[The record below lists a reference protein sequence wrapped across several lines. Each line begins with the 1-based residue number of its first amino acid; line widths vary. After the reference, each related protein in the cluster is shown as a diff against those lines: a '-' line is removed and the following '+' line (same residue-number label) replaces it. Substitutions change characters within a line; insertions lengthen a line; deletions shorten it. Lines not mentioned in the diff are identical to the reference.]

1 MIDSA
6 IASVQNFLSS
16 AKWVLETPVGALFA
30 LLGFFALLAGAAK
43 VARINI
49 VSRAIRF
56 VPMLYLF
63 VIGLFGPLLWWP
75 ARLLTSVLCAI
86 LPIDWLLRRPL
97 AAAGS
102 TSNSLLAQGERRMLA
117 ERIWPPAYFPELYNA
132 VPRDIQRPLYE
143 DGRLLGGVPISW
155 LADREMTAR
164 AYMLFM
170 RTGLVAGLVMIVL
183 LLIPVIVYGFVELAD
198 LVSLYSSGKRPIIEH
213 WPGMPLAFLSDEATK
228 QVFTDVWK
236 IQLYDLLLS
245 LLHYLPAQAMMAVGI
260 SLLTGL
266 VLLNN
271 WFDGKRAPYQLV
283 TKDAEVRWPF
293 RIETRNLVRQTYL
306 RQIALATGH
315 LKDSAT
321 YLVGHATGTLRARGD
336 LAAPMRGQPVML
348 DEESIFQHLLVF
360 GGTGEGKTTAILK
373 PLMRQ
378 ILARPSFGAFIS
390 DAKGVLWRDAQKV
403 AKDVNRSADVILI
416 GTGPD
421 HSGVN
426 IVAGLTPSQV
436 SAALRSVL
444 TQIGNTGNDSFW
456 PDMAASIVRHM
467 LTLGR
472 GYALTEAG
480 KAETKRGLNP
490 YSLWWSYQ
498 AVLRN
503 DLVKSAIAEIRD
515 THKKLRQDAQDQTT
529 PEDATKIVEMNER
542 LIPPELIDTICYLDS
557 AWRDMAPETKTGIIA
572 NVTQLLDGFASS
584 SVLRER
590 FASGIDEN
598 CISMRQALDG
608 KIVVNTLS
616 SIEDGLP
623 ARLVSILIKTSL
635 YREARQREAKWKL
648 TQQGP
653 SPQESP
659 CLVVMDEVQEL
670 VTSDPS
676 SGLSDSS
683 FWNVAR
689 SSGLAGVFATQTVSA
704 LKQAMGEDASNNFI
718 QQARSKVFF
727 RTEEKDTVEYTCWC
741 AGSFERN
748 RVFDAAHR
756 ESIEFRMLI
765 DGWDPLGPIDDSD
778 AVEIDTGSLR
788 REAST
793 LLSPAKRTLATA
805 SGQRAYNPDFSF
817 VPTQTI
823 SGGAPGQAASA
834 AHSTYLASMTAQQAA
849 VWRAEDLE
857 REYLTHGNDQQPAL
871 TTADIL
877 QMGRWHAFAHIQRAG
892 AVRQD
897 LIRVQHDFS

>member
-1 MIDSA
+1 MLDSIWA
-6 IASVQNFLSS
+6 TLNSFLNGST
-16 AKWVLETPVGALFA
+16 WVLATPIGALVA
-30 LLGFFALLAGAAK
+30 LLAFLALLAGLAAL
-43 VARINI
+43 VRLEI
-49 VSRAIRF
+49 VSRGIMLIPA
-56 VPMLYLF
+56 LYLS

-75 ARLLTSVLCAI
+75 ARKLTNILGAI
-86 LPIDWLLRRPL
+86 LPIDWMIRRSL
-97 AAAGS
+97 MLGASRG
-102 TSNSLLAQGERRMLA
+102 NLLAQGERRAIA
-117 ERIWPPAYFPELYNA
+117 EQIWPPALYPELYA
-132 VPRDIQRPLYE
+132 PVPGDIVRPVYE

-164 AYMLFM
+164 AYQLFM
-170 RTGLVAGLVMIVL
+170 RTGLVAGIVMIVL
-183 LLIPVIVYGFVELAD
+183 LIVPIIVMGAIDLGALI
-198 LVSLYSSGKRPIIEH
+198 SLYSSGRREIVEH
-213 WPGMPLAFLSDEATK
+213 WPGAQALVLSDQATQEMYAK
-228 QVFTDVWK
+228 VWGTE
-236 IQLYDLLLS
+236 LVNLLNS
-245 LLHYLPAQAMMAVGI
+245 LIHYLPAQTMMAFGVF
-260 SLLTGL
+260 LLTGL
-266 VLLNN
+266 MMLDD
-271 WFDGKRAPYQLV
+271 WFDTKSAPYQLV
-283 TKDAEVRWPF
+283 TKDAAVRWPF

-306 RQIALATGH
+306 RQIALATGR

-321 YLVGHATGTLRARGD
+321 YLIGHATGTLRTRGD
-336 LAAPMRGQPVML
+336 LAAPTRGQPVML

-378 ILARPSFGAFIS
+378 VLANPAFGAFIS

-403 AKDVNRSADVILI
+403 AKDVNRSTDVILV
-416 GTGPD
+416 GTGKGQ
-421 HSGVN
+421 SGVN
-426 IVAGLTPSQV
+426 IVSGLTPSQV

-472 GYALTEAG
+472 GYAQTDG
-480 KAETKRGLNP
+480 GRAELKNGLSP
-490 YSLWWSYQ
+490 YSLWWAYQ
-498 AVLRN
+498 AVLRS
-503 DLVKSAIAEIRD
+503 DLVKAAIAEVREV
-515 THKKLRQDAQDQTT
+515 HNALVEKVQAATT
-529 PEDATKIVEMNER
+529 KDEITNLLAIDEQLLPT
-542 LIPPELIDTICYLDS
+542 ELVDTICYLDS

-590 FASGIDEN
+590 FASGIDAN

-608 KIVVNTLS
+608 KIVVNALS

-635 YREARQREAKWKL
+635 YREARQREAQWKS
-648 TQQGP
+648 TGQGP
-653 SPQESP
+653 SPQASP

-748 RVFDAAHR
+748 RVFDESHR
-756 ESIEFRMLI
+756 ESIEFRTLI

-778 AVEIDTGSLR
+778 AVEVDPRGLREEARMLFSPNRRTNLGVATGR
-788 REAST
+788 N
-793 LLSPAKRTLATA
+793 
-805 SGQRAYNPDFSF
+805 AYQPDFTF
-817 VPTQTI
+817 VPTQTF
-823 SGGAPGQAASA
+823 SGGGPGQAASA
-834 AHSTYLASMTAQQAA
+834 QNATYLAQLQAQQAA

-897 LIRVQHDFS
+897 LIVVTHDFS